1 MFIGHKC
8 FIELNFNDG
17 AVEVSWQSLGAHK
30 GLSLMS
36 QEGAMR
42 NAGIYFSQ
50 GWSLSCLCW
59 VSWSASWTL
68 RSDFPQKIHSWVGHE
83 NLPLTVDL
91 SNLGAPFLWG
101 LQEIA
106 RDGQCCSGL
115 RRLMR
120 QEKLGKQLQA
130 SWQVL
135 L

>member
-1 MFIGHKC
+1 MAELGCPQGAFLDEPGRSHEKC
-8 FIELNFNDG
+8 RYLFFSELEPVLPLLGFL
-17 AVEVSWQSLGAHK
+17 VSIMDS
-30 GLSLMS
+30 
-36 QEGAMR
+36 E
-42 NAGIYFSQ
+42 
-50 GWSLSCLCW
+50 
-59 VSWSASWTL
+59 
-68 RSDFPQKIHSWVGHE
+68 SDFPQKIHSWIGHE

-101 LQEIA
+101 LQEIG